1 MKRLFYV
8 FAVLLIAIFAGA
20 QNQTPTPSQ
29 SQNAP
34 DQGVSLGDAARAIR
48 AQKTPPSPNAKVYTN
63 DNLPTAG
70 SISTT
75 TGDFG
80 GIAPP
85 PADKSGKPAAKDKDK
100 SAEDANAKLAEDYKG
115 KVADLKKQIDGLK
128 HDIDIMQREDKLRQ
142 AAFYGDAG
150 LQARP
155 ENQQKYQEQT
165 KKYQDDLK
173 AKQDQLDAANQ
184 QLEQLREEIRKAGL
198 PSSVGE

>member
-1 MKRLFYV
+1 MKRLLYV
-8 FAVLLIAIFAGA
+8 FAAVLLVALFAGA
-20 QNQTPTPSQ
+20 QSQ
-29 SQNAP
+29 SSN
-34 DQGVSLGDAARAIR
+34 DTGVSLGDAARAAR
-48 AQKTPPSPNAKVYTN
+48 AKQTPPSPNSKVFTN
-63 DNLPTAG
+63 DNIPTTG

-75 TGDFG
+75 SGNYG
-80 GIAPP
+80 GITPP
-85 PADKSGKPAAKDKDK
+85 PEDKPGTKPAAKDAAKDGAKDK
-100 SAEDANAKLAEDYKG
+100 SADEAAKAAADGYKQ
-115 KVADLKKQIDGLK
+115 KVADVKKQIDGLK

-198 PSSVGE
+198 PSSLGE